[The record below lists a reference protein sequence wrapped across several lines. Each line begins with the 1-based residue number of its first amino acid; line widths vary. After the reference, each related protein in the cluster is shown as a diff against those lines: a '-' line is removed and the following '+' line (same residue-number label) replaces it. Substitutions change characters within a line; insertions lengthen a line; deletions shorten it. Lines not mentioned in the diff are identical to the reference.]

1 MSAEIVWEGPEE
13 LRPFLVPVRE
23 LVRHPKNPRRGQ
35 VSLIAESLRRF
46 GQVRPILT
54 DGSQIIAGNHT
65 YLAVLERGWTHV
77 AAIRNEF
84 TSEAEARAY
93 LLADN
98 RLPELGDYDTTQ
110 LIELLGELEAVDAW
124 AGTGYE
130 PDDLEDL
137 RALHDAVP
145 TSAVQEFQG
154 DFALTAE
161 ELVERARQLA
171 AGNAYK
177 ELVLTLAPAENQ
189 QFELHTKI
197 LRKEYGLDGISDVV
211 LRALNEQA
219 ARAS

>member
-23 LVRHPKNPRRGQ
+23 LVRHPQNPRRGQ
-35 VSLIAESLRRF
+35 VSLIADSLRRF

-65 YLAVLERGWTHV
+65 YLAVVELGWTHV
-77 AAIRNEF
+77 AAIRNQF
-84 TSEAEARAY
+84 ASEAEARAY

-98 RLPELGDYDTTQ
+98 RLPELGDYDNHQ
-110 LIELLGELEAVDAW
+110 LAELLGELEAADAW
-124 AGTGYE
+124 AGTGYL

-137 RALHDAVP
+137 RAQLDAVP
-145 TSAVQEFQG
+145 TSATQEFRG
-154 DFALTAE
+154 DFALTSE
-161 ELVERARQLA
+161 ELIERARQLA

-177 ELVLTLAPAENQ
+177 ELILTLSRGENDE
-189 QFELHTKI
+189 FELHTKI

-211 LRALNEQA
+211 LRALTEQA
-219 ARAS
+219 ARA